1 MAESIKTKSAVT
13 VSEMARM
20 VGLSR
25 SRFYQ
30 LQGSAFPHP
39 IYDRETRRPLYTAEQ
54 QQVCL
59 EVRHRNCGINGR
71 PILFYAS
78 NPKSPDGKRTNRK
91 PRVKTAKAT
100 SRYAAIIDGVKSL
113 GLNPATA
120 SQVEQAIQKLFPA
133 GISNVEQGEVIRAVF
148 VALMR
153 QNSTDNLGR

>member
-1 MAESIKTKSAVT
+1 MAELTQTKSVVT

-30 LQGSAFPHP
+30 LQGTAFPKP
-39 IYDRETRRPLYTAEQ
+39 VYDCQTRRPYYTAEQ

-59 EVRHRNCGINGR
+59 EVRHRNCGVDGK

-78 NPKSPDGKRTNRK
+78 SPKSPAGNRK
-91 PRVKTAKAT
+91 SRKPKAKTAKAA
-100 SRYAAIIDGVKSL
+100 SRYAPIIEGVKSL
-113 GLNPATA
+113 GLNLATA
-120 SQVEQAIQKLFPA
+120 SQVEQTIRKLFPN
-133 GISNVEQGEVIRAVF
+133 GISDVEQEEIIRVVF
-148 VALMR
+148 VHLMR

>member
-1 MAESIKTKSAVT
+1 MIENIQTKSAVT

-30 LQGSAFPHP
+30 LQGTAFPHP
-39 IYDRETRRPLYTAEQ
+39 VYDPQTRRPFYTAEQ

-59 EVRHRNCGINGR
+59 EVLRRNCGIDGK

-78 NPKSPDGKRTNRK
+78 GPKPAAVRRKNRK
-91 PRVKTAKAT
+91 SKVKTEKAT
-100 SRYAAIIDGVKSL
+100 SRNSTVVEGVKSL
-113 GLNPATA
+113 GMNSVSAR
-120 SQVEQAIQKLFPA
+120 QVEQTIRKLFPD
-133 GISNVEQGEVIRAVF
+133 GTSNVEQGEVIRAVF

-153 QNSTDNLGR
+153 QNSTDNLGG

>member
-1 MAESIKTKSAVT
+1 MNRKPQTKSAVT

-30 LQGSAFPHP
+30 LQGTAFPHP
-39 IYDRETRRPLYTAEQ
+39 MYDQQTRRPFYTAEQ

-59 EVRHRNCGINGR
+59 EVRHRNCGIDGR

-78 NPKSPDGKRTNRK
+78 SPKPSVGNRTNRK
-91 PRVKTAKAT
+91 PKVKTAK
-100 SRYAAIIDGVKSL
+100 SSNRYADIIKGVKSL
-113 GLNPATA
+113 GLNSVAP
-120 SQVEQAIQKLFPA
+120 SQVEQAIRKLFPV
-133 GISNVEQGEVIRAVF
+133 GISNVEQGEVIRTVF